1 MDTNVSEQ
9 IVLCA
14 SYEVLQPG
22 IHDLIQM
29 LKMDIR
35 PVAFSELFFQFFCFI
50 FLFVPGLD

>member
-14 SYEVLQPG
+14 SYEVLQLG

-29 LKMDIR
+29 LKMDIW
-35 PVAFSELFFQFFCFI
+35 PVAFSELFFQFFFVLFF
-50 FLFVPGLD
+50 FLFQV

>member
-14 SYEVLQPG
+14 SYEVLQLG

-29 LKMDIR
+29 LKMDIW

-50 FLFVPGLD
+50 FLFIPGLD